1 MKSHQLQH
9 MSTQALFFFPK
20 CLSLV
25 KAIKYHCELVIFF
38 LAASKN

>member
-9 MSTQALFFFPK
+9 MSTQSLFFPK

-25 KAIKYHCELVIFF
+25 KAIKYHCELVIIF